1 MLNYFAHV
9 FIVIHRVADEETS
22 ELCGERICSGT
33 KKSLLD
39 GLSRSLEALG

>member
-1 MLNYFAHV
+1 V

-33 KKSLLD
+33 KNSVSWMGCPELLTP
-39 GLSRSLEALG
+39 G